1 MTSPDVSELMP
12 PFAVNGT
19 PPDAVVDALLSGV
32 VDIKR
37 RAEIYEPDAITP
49 FSIVDW
55 NARLVDGSIT
65 VDSTRDER
73 RMLDMTLNNNDRLL
87 NLNPI
92 NGFWYDK
99 VIKCFWGIEY
109 YNSDNVL
116 SHWETQVG
124 EFMIDTISED
134 YFPNVTKITGRDY
147 AKKCLVSDILNSIQF
162 DPSTPVETIV
172 RALAANAGVSKFRL
186 PFTGLVF
193 SDPVVFD
200 PGTARW
206 EIMKKITDGVGYE
219 IYFSGDGYLT
229 MRPYQ
234 DPSTSPVTWVFEPG
248 KPAGT
253 LVTASLKSDDSL
265 LKNHCVVMGTP
276 QTDDSGLTTAA
287 FGEARNDDLSSPT
300 NIARVGD
307 RVDIFKS
314 DYITDP
320 DQAQAIA
327 NIRLS
332 IMMLEEY
339 NIDFSSIIIP
349 FIDAGD
355 IVIIID
361 DKESNYVPSRYL
373 LSNYTLPLSLQEM
386 SGTGKRV
393 TIVGTKR
400 QFGVF

>member
-1 MTSPDVSELMP
+1 MASTDISELMP
-12 PFAVNGT
+12 PFPTNGLPSNEVLT
-19 PPDAVVDALLSGV
+19 ALLAGV
-32 VDIKR
+32 VDVKR
-37 RAEIYEPDAITP
+37 RAEIYESDAITP
-49 FSIVDW
+49 FDIDEW
-55 NARLVDGSIT
+55 NYRLIDGSIT

-73 RMLDMTLNNNDRLL
+73 RMVDLTLNNNDRAL

-99 VIKCFWGIEY
+99 IIKCFWGIEY

-116 SHWETQVG
+116 SRWEIQVG

-162 DPSTPVETIV
+162 DPSTPVETII

-193 SDPVVFD
+193 TDPVVFD

-206 EIMKKITDGVGYE
+206 EIIKKISNGVGYE
-219 IYFSGDGYLT
+219 VYFTGDGYLT

-234 DPSTSPVTWVFEPG
+234 DPSTSPVTWVFETG
-248 KPAGT
+248 KALGT
-253 LVTASLKSDDSL
+253 LASASLKSDDSL

-276 QTDDSGLTTAA
+276 QTSDSGLTTAA
-287 FGEARNDDLSSPT
+287 FGEARNDDPASPT
-300 NIARVGD
+300 NISRVGD
-307 RVDIFKS
+307 RVDVFKS

-320 DQAQAIA
+320 AQAQAIA
-327 NIRLS
+327 QIRLS

-349 FIDAGD
+349 FIEGGD

-373 LSNYTLPLSLQEM
+373 LSNYTLPLGLGEM
-386 SGTGKRV
+386 TGTGKRV